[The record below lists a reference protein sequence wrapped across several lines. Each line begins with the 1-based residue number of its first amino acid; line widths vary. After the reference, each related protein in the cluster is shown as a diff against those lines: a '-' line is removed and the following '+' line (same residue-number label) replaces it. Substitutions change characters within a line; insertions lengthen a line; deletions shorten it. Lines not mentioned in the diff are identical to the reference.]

1 MIWSEFVKWAPSEVM
16 AHIYEYDDTYRT
28 HAYQKVMAEFHI
40 NQWLEWKQ
48 TQNLDKTWGPMIGW
62 ILDYVLDEDVC
73 GTILCGTIL
82 CGTILCAINLQINR
96 ALHCPRVRRIL
107 WHHVPSDDAAL
118 FLSPRDSFLEPE
130 AYTSLQASSPK
141 PTCLLHSDFGYPY
154 KSCWFMMI
162 IGDEYRFCGTIAQE
176 SWYKALWQDLREP
189 PSPRMQDSITVYES
203 EADQYRI
210 LMHL

>member
-1 MIWSEFVKWAPSEVM
+1 MIWSEFVKRAPSEVM

-28 HAYQKVMAEFHI
+28 HAYQEVMAEFHI

-82 CGTILCAINLQINR
+82 CAINLHINR
-96 ALHCPRVRRIL
+96 ALHCPRVRRML
-107 WHHVPSDDAAL
+107 WHHVPSDDALL
-118 FLSPRDSFLEPE
+118 FLSPRDRVLDP
-130 AYTSLQASSPK
+130 
-141 PTCLLHSDFGYPY
+141 PY

-176 SWYKALWQDLREP
+176 SWYNALWQDPREP